1 MTIRFD
7 LPESLE
13 EFDQQEESL
22 EQPCFPYPGYEQRPG
37 GINFWVTVTTKRLI
51 RLNPKGIYALTAQ
64 QASPGTFHHSGRKI
78 LLQVAR

>member
-13 EFDQQEESL
+13 ELDQQEELL

-37 GINFWVTVTTKRLI
+37 GINFWATATTKRLI
-51 RLNPKGIYALTAQ
+51 RLNLKGIGPQ
-64 QASPGTFHHSGRKI
+64 QASPGKFRLNGRKA